1 MRARQFLAEWVCGKC
16 NCEPCTCEKLTEAA
30 KVGREYQHLED
41 LVFVDGSAGALKA
54 ATILTRLGQDTGDV
68 SIKWDGYPTLFWSR
82 EPDGTFVMT
91 GKNGWGKNKSTSSGA
106 LADFI
111 MNTGKGEDWRK
122 DFASDMAG
130 VFEVLERNTPA
141 DMRGYVYGDLL
152 YTPRKPVA
160 KTQQG
165 LQFTPNKVTYTV
177 DPDSY
182 LGKRIANSR
191 VGVVVHTY
199 HDAFGDK
206 AGTPIK
212 DTDSINS
219 NDVVVLGQT
228 YVTHTPK
235 IDTSQ
240 VEKIVTSARA
250 NASAIDNWLAPEK
263 GLSNKAG
270 ILYTYVNQMVKQGK
284 LDQLR
289 NGFNDWLKTS
299 KVSKGQQAKLM
310 AMDSKGF
317 DAIMDLVIQIQS
329 VKNNIIDQLD
339 NAGADVT
346 ASTGGQSGGEG
357 YVATRDKIKLVP
369 RHRWR
374 PDM

>member
-68 SIKWDGYPTLFWSR
+68 SIKWDGYPTLFWGR

-111 MNTGKGEDWRK
+111 MHTGKGEDWRK

>member
-30 KVGREYQHLED
+30 SVGREYQHLED

-68 SIKWDGYPTLFWSR
+68 SIKWDGNPTIFWGR

-91 GKNGWGKNKSTSSGA
+91 GKNGWGKNKTTSSGA

-111 MNTGKGEDWRK
+111 MNTGKGEDWRR

-160 KTQQG
+160 NTQQG

-177 DPDSY
+177 DPNSY
-182 LGKRIANSR
+182 LGKRIANSS

-228 YVTHTPK
+228 YVTHTPRV
-235 IDTSQ
+235 DTSA
-240 VEKIVTSARA
+240 VEEIVNLARK

-270 ILYTYVNQMVKQGK
+270 ILYTYVNQMVKQNK

-289 NGFNDWLKTS
+289 TGFADWLKSS
-299 KVSKGQQAKLM
+299 KVSTNQQAKLL

-317 DAIMDLVIQIQS
+317 DAIMELVVKIQG

-339 NAGADVT
+339 SAGADVT
-346 ASTGGQSGGEG
+346 ASTEGQSGGEG

-374 PDM
+374 PNL

>member
-16 NCEPCTCEKLTEAA
+16 NCDPCTCEKLTEAA

-68 SIKWDGYPTLFWSR
+68 SIKWDGYPTLFWGR

>member
-68 SIKWDGYPTLFWSR
+68 SIKWDGYPTLFWGR

>member
-16 NCEPCTCEKLTEAA
+16 NCEPCNCEKLTEAA

-68 SIKWDGYPTLFWSR
+68 SIKWDGYPTLFWGR

-270 ILYTYVNQMVKQGK
+270 ILYTDVNQMVKQGK

>member
-16 NCEPCTCEKLTEAA
+16 NCEPCNCEKLTEAA

-68 SIKWDGYPTLFWSR
+68 SIKWDGYPTLFWGR